1 MENLKS
7 IEVVIQKM
15 KVLSNGSFCG
25 NEFKNN
31 EFHKLC
37 SKSYSCHDFLNK
49 SVLSIMESRL
59 EQVKQ
64 TPDLSF
70 VKVNEILK
78 VCDCHED
85 SKFDPLLCLKDL
97 CYRFIVT
104 CLNTLVNLHDIIKSD
119 DMYKNETDILG
130 INDQKVIKDICNLVI
145 AFGILPN
152 LLDGVGL
159 PVKSNHRL
167 YISKHP
173 RKLFLVLKI
182 FIFILQNEFLMGILL
197 PILRSDL
204 LASLIQLSYKPSK
217 NKFLNCPCLTNRVI
231 CQCCSDIC
239 EHEKVWCQQKLFY
252 FLNCSPL
259 PLIVRELLVLQRSET
274 GGKRPKYEWYK
285 NAIGDLISQCLMR
298 KNGVNAVLTA
308 ILQNCDQDKLTP
320 VQINTLGKVLA
331 KVPRQ
336 IETKEAYYSIIIPQ
350 VLDLITTTPSK
361 EVSHFIMVAINC
373 IENILENHYDI
384 GATNIQVQ
392 ALFSLN
398 SLYTSD
404 FVEIDENELSKELQ
418 LIYNVCASQSVE
430 NFIILIT
437 RNIHACFVLYCMIDH
452 PIIKKTLKKTLVSIL
467 LKNSIKDCTDFLG
480 FFILPKS
487 SPSTPQVL
495 PCVKIKYKG
504 KNDCFENQS
513 ITVIGDHNNFFEEL
527 LSYAEITLDKKIK
540 SLISLLQI
548 SSLEEIRCEFFIVL
562 LIRLTTLIKNEPEM
576 KKNKSVQIDEK
587 SVLSGCSMEL
597 LHIDNQIEDIQENI
611 VVFSLIAALMDTFGH
626 SVLKNTPQIVS
637 FVRCILSWSWY
648 TEENSFIILH
658 KENEAIDLCLLL
670 LSTLL
675 GTGKLTSADFE
686 VMHELLPALKNI
698 SLKHGNQ
705 STRNMANDL
714 HVFIATYGA
723 VTLQTSSNIS
733 NQTDKK
739 TDFSSDAAYHDA
751 MKDLLDPLLPTRGH
765 ALFQLSKLLQKR
777 NKLAVKNYD
786 KLLDIFEANLSH
798 EDTYLYLASLEGL
811 LALVDLN
818 HKQVLP
824 VLCQKFAQIQGK
836 NEILSSELRMKLC
849 EAIVKSCHLCGSLLP
864 SYTQFVIPALL
875 IGVKDSDPF
884 VRTSS
889 LSALGDVSGLL
900 QFSVDPYLV
909 EIISAVYHVVSTDK
923 SCEVRRAGIQV
934 FSLMFKG
941 MGTRLL
947 QIVSAEI
954 KEVYRFLNLVA
965 RTDEDELTRVHAG
978 NALNILDDIMK
989 ELLSKKP
996 SFQKKIQVL
1005 PDI

>member
-1 MENLKS
+1 MQNLQS
-7 IEVVIQKM
+7 IQIVIQKM
-15 KVLSNGSFCG
+15 KVLSNGSVCG
-25 NEFKNN
+25 DEFKNN
-31 EFHKLC
+31 ELHELC
-37 SKSYSCHDFLNK
+37 LKSYSCHDFLNK
-49 SVLSIMESRL
+49 NVLSIMESRL
-59 EQVKQ
+59 EQIKL

-70 VKVNEILK
+70 VKINEILK
-78 VCDCHED
+78 LCDCHED

-97 CYRFIVT
+97 CYCFIIT
-104 CLNTLVNLHDIIKSD
+104 CLNTLVNLHDIIESGN
-119 DMYKNETDILG
+119 MYKNETTIFG
-130 INDQKVIKDICNLVI
+130 INDQKVIKDVCNLVI
-145 AFGILPN
+145 AFGVLPN

-159 PVKSNHRL
+159 PVKSSHRL
-167 YISKHP
+167 YTSKHP

-182 FIFILQNEFLMGILL
+182 LFFILQNDFLMDIML
-197 PILRSDL
+197 PILQSDL

-231 CQCCSDIC
+231 CQCCSNIC

-252 FLNCSPL
+252 YLNYL
-259 PLIVRELLVLQRSET
+259 PQPIIIRELLVLQRSET

-285 NAIGDLISQCLMR
+285 NAIGDLISQCLIR

-308 ILQNCDQDKLTP
+308 ILQNCDQDRLTP

-373 IENILENHYDI
+373 MENILENHYDI
-384 GATNIQVQ
+384 GATSIQVQ
-392 ALFSLN
+392 ALLSLS
-398 SLYTSD
+398 SLYKQD

-418 LIYNVCASQSVE
+418 LICNVCASQSVE

-452 PIIKKTLKKTLVSIL
+452 PNIKKMIKKTLVSIL

-487 SPSTPQVL
+487 SSSTPQVL

-504 KNDCFENQS
+504 KNDCFENQG
-513 ITVIGDHNNFFEEL
+513 ITVISDHNDFFEEL

-540 SLISLLQI
+540 SLISLLQV
-548 SSLEEIRCEFFIVL
+548 SSLEEIRCEFFIGL
-562 LIRLTTLIKNEPEM
+562 LMRLTSLIKNEPR
-576 KKNKSVQIDEK
+576 KNIDEK
-587 SVLSGCSMEL
+587 SVLSGCSVEL
-597 LHIDNQIEDIQENI
+597 LHIDNHIEDIQENI
-611 VVFSLIAALMDTFGH
+611 VVFSLITALMDTFGH

-637 FVRCILSWSWY
+637 FVTCILSWSWY

-675 GTGKLTSADFE
+675 GTGKLTSADFK

-705 STRNMANDL
+705 STCNMANDL

-723 VTLQTSSNIS
+723 VTSKTSSNIS
-733 NQTDKK
+733 NETDKK
-739 TDFSSDAAYHDA
+739 TDFSSEVAYHDA

-777 NKLAVKNYD
+777 NKLAVKNCD

-818 HKQVLP
+818 HKRVLP

-849 EAIVKSCHLCGSLLP
+849 EAIVKSCHLCASLLP
-864 SYTQFVIPALL
+864 TYTQFVIPALL

-884 VRTSS
+884 VRASS

-900 QFSVDPYLV
+900 QFSLDPFLV

-941 MGTRLL
+941 MGARLL
-947 QIVSAEI
+947 QIVSDKI

-996 SFQKKIQVL
+996 SFEKKIQVL
-1005 PDI
+1005 PEI